1 MLTRHLGAMAF
12 TLLGHAKKEM
22 EREGERES
30 ERGKGEK
37 ERGSYM
43 LTWNLNLV

>member
-1 MLTRHLGAMAF
+1 MAF

-22 EREGERES
+22 EREREKERES
-30 ERGKGEK
+30 ERGKGER

-43 LTWNLNLV
+43 LTWNPNLV